1 MNWNLWGEA
10 KILNEQ
16 PGKRK
21 KRFSPPNARQQ
32 KRRHRYTIFL
42 TICQGNTM
50 EKDFY
55 ELRATIRAGS
65 IEGIEVLVT
74 NLFASIIQRGDKNLD
89 AYCDN
94 NKNFEWWITKI

>member
-1 MNWNLWGEA
+1 MLGSKKEDIV
-10 KILNEQ
+10 ILF
-16 PGKRK
+16 
-21 KRFSPPNARQQ
+21 FSQFVKGIPW
-32 KRRHRYTIFL
+32 
-42 TICQGNTM
+42 
-50 EKDFY
+50 KDFY

>member
-1 MNWNLWGEA
+1 
-10 KILNEQ
+10 
-16 PGKRK
+16 
-21 KRFSPPNARQQ
+21 
-32 KRRHRYTIFL
+32 
-42 TICQGNTM
+42 M
-50 EKDFY
+50 EKYFY